1 MLEERVAG
9 RSRDVAGDGTPAS
22 GRHHAACSATASGPA
37 WRERALTVVMF
48 GLVLASVASWWL
60 LVRDWGVLDHYD
72 VPFFAFEKVPGEF
85 DSPILRRALAYLVA
99 MGVAY
104 AGILAAIRTLRP
116 ETWTRRAL
124 LVLAIAGPAFASVML
139 FPVGALDVFN
149 YLVELKLAFHYHEN
163 PYLVTFDAF
172 KEDSFSRSAF
182 LVNIPLFYGP
192 AWLLV
197 TGLPLLLTGFA
208 DQLQALMALKVYHLG
223 LLAIIAALIAVY
235 HGDTRARWASVIFFF
250 ANPLVLFE
258 GVANVHNDV
267 LMTVFIVA
275 ALVSLKRRSVLA
287 GPMLALAVMVK
298 LYAGALVPLFIA
310 VASRDRWPWKRALAT
325 TALAVAAI
333 TAVSLPYWAG
343 GRMVDG
349 FEAGLQQ
356 SQHMD
361 HVSPLSLT
369 QQWVQQ
375 GIAEER
381 PNPEFIRSRPA
392 FEILPKDTAD
402 GIRRGYMEMFAGLTL
417 ALALSAWKG
426 RPEEIVAGETLLLL
440 LLLTTNL
447 YAWYLIPVVAVF
459 ALRRDRLSTAY
470 VVVATLLGLVYYPMY
485 VYAHFN
491 TEWERF
497 DVHLFLSLFLTVP
510 ILLYLLARMANG
522 MRLAW
527 RGRAHP
533 G

>member
-1 MLEERVAG
+1 M
-9 RSRDVAGDGTPAS
+9 
-22 GRHHAACSATASGPA
+22 
-37 WRERALTVVMF
+37 WQERALTVVLL
-48 GLVLASVASWWL
+48 GLVMSTVAGWWM

-72 VPFFAFEKVPGEF
+72 VPFFAFEKVRGEF
-85 DSPILRRALAYLVA
+85 DSPVLRRALVYLVA
-99 MGVAY
+99 IGVAY
-104 AGILAAIRTLRP
+104 AGILAALRTLRP
-116 ETWTRRAL
+116 DTRARRSL
-124 LVLAIAGPAFASVML
+124 LVLAIVGPAFASLML

-149 YLVELKLAFHYHEN
+149 YLIELKLAFHYHEN
-163 PYLVTFDAF
+163 PYLVTFESF

-192 AWLLV
+192 AWLIV
-197 TGLPLLLTGFA
+197 TGLPLLVTGFA

-223 LLAIIAALIAVY
+223 LLAIIAALVAIHHA
-235 HGDTRARWASVIFFF
+235 DARARWTSVVFFL

-275 ALVSLKRRSVLA
+275 AIVSLKRRSVMA
-287 GPMLALAVMVK
+287 GPLLALAVMVK

-310 VASRDRWPWKRALAT
+310 VALRDRWPWKRALAT
-325 TALAVAAI
+325 TALAAAAMA
-333 TAVSLPYWAG
+333 AVSLPYWAD

-349 FEAGLQQ
+349 FEAGLEQ
-356 SQHMD
+356 SQQMD

-375 GIAEER
+375 RIAEDR
-381 PNPEFIRSRPA
+381 PDTEFVRSRPA

-402 GIRRGYMEMFAGLTL
+402 GIRRGYMEIFAGLTI

-426 RPEEIVAGETLLLL
+426 RAEEIVAGETLLLL

-470 VVVATLLGLVYYPMY
+470 VVVATILGLVYYPMY

-497 DVHLFLSLFLTVP
+497 QVHLFLSLFLTVP
-510 ILLYLLARMANG
+510 ILLYLLARAMNG

-527 RGRAHP
+527 QSRAGP